1 MTNPL
6 TRSLAALFRSKA
18 EVTSLSRLAR
28 EGIRSVNVVDVAQL
42 EEIVIEAVE
51 RVLPEFSGNGSSPE
65 KVADGAQVELLKL
78 LGARGRLHQRDDD
91 LARGERA
98 LEGDLGRLRGELAT
112 SRRRL
117 EESVERAARETMAE
131 LRKSLDVS
139 LTELFERARS
149 DVERAAPGASAGLA
163 ALKSPLRDAL
173 LALLATALQRGVAEP
188 ASAPAMEVELLERR
202 VKKLTAQL
210 DETQQL
216 LARVRDEKSAE
227 EAGVASI
234 YRSVQGLRG
243 DEQNVERRRALMREI
258 FRHNWELR
266 NSEAET

>member
-1 MTNPL
+1 MNNPL
-6 TRSLAALFRSKA
+6 SRSLAALFRSKA
-18 EVTSLSRLAR
+18 QITSLSRLAR

-65 KVADGAQVELLKL
+65 AVADGAQIELLKL

-91 LARGERA
+91 LVRGERA
-98 LEGDLGRLRGELAT
+98 LEGDLGRLRGALES

-117 EESVERAARETMAE
+117 EESVAKAAQETMAE
-131 LRKSLDVS
+131 LRKRLDHSLA
-139 LTELFERARS
+139 ELFERARA
-149 DVERAAPGASAGLA
+149 DVERVAPGAAANLSALRT
-163 ALKSPLRDAL
+163 PLRDAM
-173 LALLATALQRGVAEP
+173 LALLAAAIERGVAEP
-188 ASAPAMEVELLERR
+188 VSAPAMEVELLERR

-210 DETQQL
+210 DETQEL
-216 LARVRDEKSAE
+216 LARVRDEKTVD
-227 EAGVASI
+227 AGAVASI

-243 DEQNVERRRALMREI
+243 DEANVERRRALMREI

-266 NSEAET
+266 NSEAES